1 VAGNGGLVEA
11 GDVVGW
17 NFGDSLADEI
27 GGF

>member
-1 VAGNGGLVEA
+1 MAGNGGLVEA

-17 NFGDSLADEI
+17 NFGDSLANEV